1 MSRLIRTT
9 PAHIHAARAT
19 TVLLPIAAFLSGFVL
34 MFGQTTLQVPPQ
46 LAQYVALA
54 VLAGTDSVVG
64 GVRAGIEG
72 KFSSDIFLSGFF
84 LNTVAAVGLAFFGD
98 AIGLQDVYLA
108 AVVLFGWRTLTN
120 ISLIRRFFIDRAR
133 AAQAARAEAESRPGE
148 ALTGTE
154 DILGAQS
161 S

>member
-1 MSRLIRTT
+1 M

-19 TVLLPIAAFLSGFVL
+19 TVVLPILAFLTGFGL
-34 MFGQTTLQVPPQ
+34 MYGQATMKVSPQ
-46 LAQYVALA
+46 MAQYVALA

-72 KFSSDIFLSGFF
+72 KFSSDIFFTGFF
-84 LNTVAAVGLAFFGD
+84 LNTLAAVGLAFFGD

-133 AAQAARAEAESRPGE
+133 VAQATRAAVAETSDVLSAP
-148 ALTGTE
+148 E
-154 DILGAQS
+154 DIVGAQPS
-161 S
+161 

>member
-1 MSRLIRTT
+1 MSRQSRAI

-19 TVLLPIAAFLSGFVL
+19 TVVFPIVAFLTGFGL
-34 MFGQTTLQVPPQ
+34 MYGQTTMKVSPQ
-46 LAQYVALA
+46 MAQYVALA

-72 KFSSDIFLSGFF
+72 KFSSDIFFSGFF
-84 LNTVAAVGLAFFGD
+84 LNTLAAVGLAFFGD
-98 AIGLQDVYLA
+98 SIGLQDVYLA

-133 AAQAARAEAESRPGE
+133 AAAAARAAGAKSPD
-148 ALTGTE
+148 ALSTSE
-154 DILGAQS
+154 DIVGAQPS
-161 S
+161 